1 MEAMQSELIGK
12 IYEAAVFKDRWPE
25 LIASI
30 GRRLDFW
37 GSALTW
43 EAGGERK
50 WIATDNF
57 QEVLREFAAEG
68 WADKNVRLEKAN
80 REGQFSF
87 VRDTDLFTSE
97 ERRTLPIFRDF
108 LAPRNLG
115 CATATLITGPGG
127 LNISVCF
134 ERDINKGSVSDDTVR
149 FLDGLRPH
157 IARSLV
163 LATELDQQKADLMTM
178 GLSAIGA
185 PAAIVQTNGQVLSA
199 NALFTAASR
208 RISIRAR
215 DRIFLHDDGANRLL
229 YEALARISSAPIKS
243 IPLPAAEEE
252 QACIVHVIPL
262 SGDAMD
268 FSPHGAAMV
277 LVAHPSAEHVGDLR
291 ILKGLYDLTRGEA
304 RIAIEIQ
311 KGLPLPEIAR
321 HLSIS
326 YETVRSVAKT
336 VYAKTGS
343 SGQSDLV
350 RRLSVMAKYTLP
362 SSAQDPPNG

>member
-1 MEAMQSELIGK
+1 M
-12 IYEAAVFKDRWPE
+12 
-25 LIASI
+25 AS
-30 GRRLDFW
+30 
-37 GSALTW
+37 
-43 EAGGERK
+43 AGGWRPT
-50 WIATDNF
+50 IF
-57 QEVLREFAAEG
+57 QQVLREFAAEG

-97 ERRTLPIFRDF
+97 ERRTMPIFRDF
-108 LAPRNLG
+108 LAPRGLG
-115 CATATLITGPGG
+115 SAAATLINGPDG

-134 ERDINKGSVSDDTVR
+134 ELDVTKGSVGDETVR
-149 FLDGLRPH
+149 FLNGLRPH

-163 LATELDQQKADLMTM
+163 LATELDQQKTELMTA

-185 PAAIVQTNGQVLSA
+185 PAAIVQANGHVLSA
-199 NALFTAASR
+199 NPLFTAASR

-215 DRIFLHDDGANRLL
+215 DRIFLSDEGANRLL
-229 YEALARISSAPIKS
+229 YEALARISSDHIKS
-243 IPLPAAEEE
+243 IPLPASEEE
-252 QACIVHVIPL
+252 QGCIVHVIPL

-268 FSPHGAAMV
+268 FSPRGVALV
-277 LVAHPSAEHVGDLR
+277 LIAQPSAEQVGDLR

-311 KGLPLPEIAR
+311 KGLALPEIAR
-321 HLSIS
+321 NLSIS

-336 VYAKTGS
+336 IYAKTGS

-350 RRLSVMAKYTLP
+350 RRLSVVDRYTLQ
-362 SSAQDPPNG
+362 SSSKAPPNG